1 MTLRNLSLHPGT
13 DLTIV
18 TEGGLEPLVSM
29 LYSSDDALQE
39 AALLALRNLS
49 VSDDNKPKVV
59 RQGGLPALVAL
70 LASGNVS
77 IQEQAIVVLRNL
89 SLDPENEVHPST
101 FLALLVQSF
110 TGKKVALLYKKY
122 KYWR

>member
-1 MTLRNLSLHPGT
+1 MPRSSPRKSPSWASFT
-13 DLTIV
+13 
-18 TEGGLEPLVSM
+18 EPLVSM
-29 LYSSDDALQE
+29 LYSSDEALQE

-49 VSDDNKPKVV
+49 VADDNKAKVV

-89 SLDPENEVHPST
+89 SLDPENEVRMVEEGSVP
-101 FLALLVQSF
+101 AMVNLL
-110 TGKKVALLYKKY
+110 
-122 KYWR
+122 R